1 MVGIGVYSGAN
12 SCRDGHPAALLIRGR
27 DEFPPR
33 VSAACNDLDDALA
46 RVLDDCL
53 RNPVAGFGKENTLPP
68 TLPVFSLTVT
78 LVALAILAAPWVA
91 SGFRQDR

>member
-1 MVGIGVYSGAN
+1 MNFRRG
-12 SCRDGHPAALLIRGR
+12 LLRLAMILMMLWLVFWTIAYVIRS
-27 DEFPPR
+27 P
-33 VSAACNDLDDALA
+33 VS
-46 RVLDDCL
+46 
-53 RNPVAGFGKENTLPP
+53 ENTSPP